1 MNVKLTAPQKKA
13 ELSNPAKVAPIM
25 QQILMRE
32 NKMGRNQEHFWIVGL
47 NNTNKILFI
56 ELISLGRQ
64 NRILVNPPDV
74 FRMAI
79 YKLAIKAILV
89 HNHPSDNLK
98 PSTADINI
106 TDRLTKVGEMIN
118 IDVVDHLIITEK
130 GYLSFFE
137 EGLMK
142 RIKQSDSWRVLEKE
156 QIQMRDLKR
165 QIEIEAAKKQKAVEV
180 AKKLKAEGMDDGRIK
195 ELTGLKLSVINK
207 LK

>member
-13 ELSNPAKVAPIM
+13 ELSHPGKVAPIM

-32 NKMGRNQEHFWIVGL
+32 NKLGRSQEHFWIVGL
-47 NNTNKILFI
+47 NNVNKILFI

-64 NRILVNPPDV
+64 NRVHVNPPDV

-79 YKLAIKAILV
+79 YKLALKAILV

-118 IDVVDHLIITEK
+118 IDVVDHLIISET
-130 GYLSFFE
+130 GYLSFLE

-142 RIKQSDSWRVLEKE
+142 LIKESDSWRVLEKE
-156 QIQMRDLKR
+156 QIQMKEVQR
-165 QIEIEAAKKQKAVEV
+165 QIELERAQEAVRKELAR
-180 AKKLKAEGMDDGRIK
+180 KLRAEGMDDMRIK